1 MLDLIFG
8 QYRSDIQMAKDTK
21 SAAFLVR
28 MRPDV
33 KAAAHVAAKQAN
45 RSLSALIET
54 LLIEHCQK
62 LGLLPVEGRKPTR
75 ARK

>member
-1 MLDLIFG
+1 
-8 QYRSDIQMAKDTK
+8 
-21 SAAFLVR
+21 